1 MPIDFEVTKASNS
14 EIKETEQMLKN
25 IKEKCPDKLEKC
37 KYFFADKGYDSTKLI
52 ETLTTED
59 ISPVIDIRNM
69 WKGEETRQFKDT
81 NIVYN
86 YKVTLLQLL
95 LYYLNCLFFVTGFED
110 FSIHLLISLGI
121 LLSGL

>member
-1 MPIDFEVTKASNS
+1 
-14 EIKETEQMLKN
+14 MLKN

-37 KYFFADKGYDSTKLI
+37 KYFFADKGYDSRKLI

-95 LYYLNCLFFVTGFED
+95 LCYLNCLFFVTD
-110 FSIHLLISLGI
+110 FVDFAIHLLISLGI